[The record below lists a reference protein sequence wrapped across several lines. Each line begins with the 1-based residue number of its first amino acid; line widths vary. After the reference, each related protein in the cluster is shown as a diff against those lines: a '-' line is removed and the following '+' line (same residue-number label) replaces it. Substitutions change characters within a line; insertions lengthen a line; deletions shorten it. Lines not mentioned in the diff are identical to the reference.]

1 VKLDTKLFSKY
12 GGLAFTV
19 TLTLRRVKFKPS
31 ETLNDIK
38 CDPISATV
46 VGLTVYYDIKSPVP
60 VVEIVTVGNV

>member
-1 VKLDTKLFSKY
+1 M
-12 GGLAFTV
+12 
-19 TLTLRRVKFKPS
+19 TLTSRRVKFYPS